1 MLSNSNISF
10 YKVDLVC
17 NVVSSIGCGSRSKP
31 ILLELEKESRIDQVK
46 LNRKGNTLAIRW
58 INNNITSR
66 AVIIASVFSKYSI
79 VVKEING
86 KDNHEQSNSF
96 LKDSS
101 NWLDANH
108 IDELSWEE
116 AGVVAKQLI
125 AIFEAQAI
133 LTSNQKTRL
142 KKDTVAIFYNFFL
155 NFESMQQLSDTHF
168 YRKLVI
174 RVIDTSKDYIHFNET
189 PKIEILL
196 EAIEG
201 HHENKDQT
209 KCCN

>member
-174 RVIDTSKDYIHFNET
+174 RVIETSKDYIHFNET